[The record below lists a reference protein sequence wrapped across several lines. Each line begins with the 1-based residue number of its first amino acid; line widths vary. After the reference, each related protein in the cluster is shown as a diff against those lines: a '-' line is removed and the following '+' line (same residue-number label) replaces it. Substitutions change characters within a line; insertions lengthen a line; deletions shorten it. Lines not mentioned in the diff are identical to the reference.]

1 VKNLKDIFSIEGK
14 VTIVTGG
21 GTGIGI
27 GIAHEFARRGAP
39 VMIASRSAEHL
50 EPVRDDIRKQGGKC
64 EMFVVDVRDAA
75 KCDEMIAETVK
86 RFGRLDVM
94 INNHGGSITT
104 PSLNLSPNGW
114 RAVVS
119 INLDGTFFCSKASAR
134 QFIEQKDG
142 GCIINLSSTSGVHG
156 STTMLPYAASKAGV
170 IKLTE
175 SHAGEWGRYGIRVNC
190 IAPGPVTTEGAAAR
204 IWPNE
209 EVKNMMLR
217 SRALRR
223 FGTIED
229 VAYPCIFLASDAA
242 SWISGATLVV
252 DGGNIRAA
260 DIVHMGL

>member
-1 VKNLKDIFSIEGK
+1 LKDVFSIEGK
-14 VTIVTGG
+14 VAIVTGG

-27 GIAHEFARRGAP
+27 AIAREFAARGAP
-39 VMIASRSAEHL
+39 VMIASRNAEHL
-50 EPVRDDIRKQGGKC
+50 EPVRDGIRKDGGKC
-64 EMFVVDVRDAA
+64 EMIVTDVRDAA
-75 KCDEMIAETVK
+75 KCEEIIAETVK
-86 RFGRLDVM
+86 HFGRLDVM

-134 QFIEQKDG
+134 QFIEQRSG
-142 GCIINLSSTSGVHG
+142 GCIINLSSTAGVHG
-156 STTMLPYAASKAGV
+156 SSTMLPYAASKAGI

-190 IAPGPVTTEGAAAR
+190 IAPGPVETAGAAPR

-209 EVKNMMLR
+209 EVKKMMLR
-217 SRALRR
+217 SRALGR
-223 FGTIED
+223 FGRVED
-229 VAYPCIFLASDAA
+229 VAYPCVFLASEAA
-242 SWISGATLVV
+242 SWITGATLIV

-260 DIVHMGL
+260 EIVQMGL